1 VSISSLEGR
10 NSSLPRLGIMLA
22 LGVALGGGIGF
33 YLGRASAPGFESQA
47 DSRADAGAEAG
58 SPAAAPAAVPADP
71 AVHPAKPNQPLD
83 PVGSPTS
90 PVPAPEALPKKL
102 RRIDASISGSL
113 YATLARELEG
123 RDADILSAHVGRL
136 LIWWLN
142 ASRDVL
148 KGDRVQV
155 LFETVPG
162 PGQMLIHAL
171 RYHSTKQG
179 KTYEAYRFKP
189 AGAKYGRYYD
199 AEGQEVEPR
208 LVQSPIDEYE
218 QVTEVMNL
226 GGRRHRGVDFK
237 ADVGMQV
244 RAPFRAK
251 VMRRNWNTRRNGNC
265 LHLVY
270 LDSGITALFLHLDKV
285 LPAAK
290 PGRVVAAGTP
300 VAHSGNTGHSTAPHL
315 HYELRSK
322 SGKLLNPFDVHE
334 TVRVK
339 LEGSDLQAYLA
350 IRKKLSKNL

>member
-1 VSISSLEGR
+1 MSISSFEDSK
-10 NSSLPRLGIMLA
+10 SSVPKLGMMLVLGI
-22 LGVALGGGIGF
+22 ALGGGIGF
-33 YLGRASAPGFESQA
+33 YLGRASAPGLEPQA
-47 DSRADAGAEAG
+47 DPQADAGAEAD
-58 SPAAAPAAVPADP
+58 SAAAPLPAGP
-71 AVHPAKPNQPLD
+71 TPSPNTTAPE
-83 PVGSPTS
+83 PVASPTN
-90 PVPAPEALPKKL
+90 PIPAPASLPESL

-155 LFETVPG
+155 LFEAVPG
-162 PGQMLIHAL
+162 PGQMRIHAL
-171 RYHSTKQG
+171 RYHSTKQD

-208 LVQSPIDEYE
+208 LVPSPIDEYE

-237 ADVGMQV
+237 ADVGMLV
-244 RAPFRAK
+244 RTPFRAK

-265 LHLVY
+265 LHLVFP
-270 LDSGITALFLHLDKV
+270 DRGITALFLHLDKV

-290 PGRVVAAGTP
+290 PGQVVAAGTP

-322 SGKLLNPFDVHE
+322 SGKLLNPFELHE
-334 TVRVK
+334 TVQVK
-339 LEGSDLQAYLA
+339 LEGKDLEAYRLT
-350 IRKKLSKNL
+350 REKLSQNL